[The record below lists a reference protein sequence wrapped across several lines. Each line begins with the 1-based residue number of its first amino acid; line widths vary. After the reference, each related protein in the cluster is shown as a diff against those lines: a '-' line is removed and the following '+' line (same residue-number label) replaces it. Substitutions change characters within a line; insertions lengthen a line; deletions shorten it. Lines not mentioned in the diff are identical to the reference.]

1 MAEAQGLARLLV
13 AHPAGP
19 AEFDTR
25 RFLHPW
31 HRRALLAWDRIW
43 FHEARHLVLP
53 LAGLSTVSTVATVS
67 APVLTS
73 WPLLLVAL
81 SPRLLFLSLAA
92 PHAPAIAFVAVA
104 TARLSL
110 ADPFH
115 YRLGRT
121 CASSATRRLPRFAR
135 RALERSAH
143 LQRPAAALAVLLR
156 PNGPSLA
163 WAGSQRLSPPLV
175 TALDLVGTLAY
186 VLAVRAGASAWL
198 G

>member
-1 MAEAQGLARLLV
+1 MAEAAGLTAVLV
-13 AHPAGP
+13 AHPAGDVELDP
-19 AEFDTR
+19 R
-25 RFLHPW
+25 RQLHSW
-31 HRRALLAWDRIW
+31 HRRALAAWDRLW

-53 LAGLSTVSTVATVS
+53 LAGLSAVSTVATAS
-67 APVLTS
+67 APVLAT

-92 PHAPAIAFVAVA
+92 PHAPALAFVAVA

-121 CASSATRRLPRFAR
+121 CASSATRRLPGFAR
-135 RALERSAH
+135 RAFERSGH
-143 LQRPAAALAVLLR
+143 LQRPAAAVAVLLR

-163 WAGSQRLSPPLV
+163 WAGSQRLPPPIV
-175 TALDLVGTLAY
+175 AALDLVGTLAY

>member
-1 MAEAQGLARLLV
+1 MAEAQGLAPLLI
-13 AHPAGP
+13 AHPAG
-19 AEFDTR
+19 AVELDTR
-25 RFLHPW
+25 RHLHPW
-31 HRRALLAWDRIW
+31 QRRILQGWDRVW
-43 FHEARHLVLP
+43 LHEARHLVLP
-53 LAGLSTVSTVATVS
+53 LAGLSAVSTVATAS
-67 APVLTS
+67 APILTA

-121 CASSATRRLPRFAR
+121 CATSATRRLPGFAR

-143 LQRPAAALAVLLR
+143 LQRPAAAVAVLLR

-163 WAGSQRLSPPLV
+163 WAGSQRLPPPLV
-175 TALDLVGTLAY
+175 AALDLAGTLAY
-186 VLAVRAGASAWL
+186 VFAVRAGASAWL

>member
-1 MAEAQGLARLLV
+1 MAEAKGLAPLLI
-13 AHPAGP
+13 AHPAG
-19 AEFDTR
+19 EVTLDSR
-25 RFLHPW
+25 RHLRPW
-31 HRRALLAWDRIW
+31 HRRILQGWDRIW

-53 LAGLSTVSTVATVS
+53 LEGLSAVSTAATVS
-67 APVLTS
+67 APVLTA

-115 YRLGRT
+115 YRLGRS
-121 CASSATRRLPRFAR
+121 CATSATRRLPAFAR

-143 LQRPAAALAVLLR
+143 LQRPAAAVAVLLR

-163 WAGSQRLSPPLV
+163 WAGSQRLAPPLV
-175 TALDLVGTLAY
+175 AALDLAGTLAY
-186 VLAVRAGASAWL
+186 VVAVRAGASAWF